1 MGWRRDAEGTSKG
14 RRVPLTRR
22 NDLHDA
28 EGTSKGLS
36 LDAKGCPFRRRDCP
50 FTRRDAPKGCPL
62 RRRDSFVRSFQGPLG
77 QTHTHKPR
85 KGVRGRR
92 SHRHRGGIHSRMR
105 GYSGQRGS
113 LSLPA
118 QMYRGWPAAAVARP
132 FPLRSPASP
141 YASVAPT
148 TWCPSCPLYY
158 HTLMQPAPVEPP
170 PLPLLTTPVMVPCA
184 ASRLPASKGCP
195 FTSMGHVEGMSLHN
209 KGTLVM
215 IDFRRYTPPESTLR
229 ALPARCTT
237 VAVRTFAATIARVKR
252 EGMRRRDRLVTIF

>member
-1 MGWRRDAEGTSKG
+1 MTPRG
-14 RRVPLTRR
+14 
-22 NDLHDA
+22 
-28 EGTSKGLS
+28 
-36 LDAKGCPFRRRDCP
+36 RRRDCP
-50 FTRRDAPKGCPL
+50 LTRRDVPSGEGIVPSREGMRRRDVPS

-158 HTLMQPAPVEPP
+158 HTLMHPAPVEPP

-184 ASRLPASKGCP
+184 ASRLPASSLRRRDVPSRRWDTSKGCP
-195 FTSMGHVEGMSLHN
+195 FTTKGHS
-209 KGTLVM
+209 
-215 IDFRRYTPPESTLR
+215 
-229 ALPARCTT
+229 
-237 VAVRTFAATIARVKR
+237 
-252 EGMRRRDRLVTIF
+252 

>member
-1 MGWRRDAEGTSKG
+1 MTPRG
-14 RRVPLTRR
+14 
-22 NDLHDA
+22 
-28 EGTSKGLS
+28 
-36 LDAKGCPFRRRDCP
+36 RRRDCP
-50 FTRRDAPKGCPL
+50 LTRRDVPSGEGIVPSREGMRRRDVPS

-85 KGVRGRR
+85 KRRAWEALTQTQRRHTLANAGVLRLV
-92 SHRHRGGIHSRMR
+92 
-105 GYSGQRGS
+105 GS

-118 QMYRGWPAAAVARP
+118 QMYRVWRAAAVARP

-158 HTLMQPAPVEPP
+158 HTLMHPAPVEPP
-170 PLPLLTTPVMVPCA
+170 PLPLLTTRPVMVPCA

-215 IDFRRYTPPESTLR
+215 IDFRRYT
-229 ALPARCTT
+229 
-237 VAVRTFAATIARVKR
+237 RT
-252 EGMRRRDRLVTIF
+252 